1 MSEPVDAAA
10 TTGEIPRFRY
20 GAALANELE
29 ARWQDRWEADGTYRA
44 PNPSGPL
51 SEGFDA
57 DRPKLFIMD
66 MFPYPSGDGL
76 HVGHVLGYVGTDVY
90 ARYKRMAG
98 YSVLHAVGYDAFGLP
113 AEQFAIQTGQHPR
126 VTTERNIATYRSQ
139 LRGLGMGH
147 DDRRSISTIDPQY
160 YRWTQWI
167 FLQIFGSWY
176 DAEAGRARP
185 IAELVAELDAGTRT
199 ITTPEHPDGEPWAD
213 LDDVSRRRAVDAQ
226 RLVYLDEAPVNWCP
240 GLGTVLANEE
250 VTAEGR
256 SERGNFPVYKR
267 ALRQWKMRITAYN
280 ERLVADLDL
289 IDWPERVKT
298 LQRNWIG
305 RSEGAR
311 IRFPIASDPA
321 LGIDVFTTRPD
332 TLFGA
337 TYMVL
342 APEHPLVDE
351 LVAATWPP
359 ETPTAWRGAG
369 LAGAGADGW
378 TSPVE
383 AVAGYR
389 RYAGSRSDVER
400 QVETRTKTGVATGAT
415 AINPATGEPVPVF
428 IADYVLMGYGTGA
441 IMAVPAHDT
450 RDFEFARAFG
460 LPITPVVAPT
470 EGWLTG
476 HGLDDS
482 DVDDATSWPEAF
494 TGSGQAIGSAND
506 EVVLDGLDTD
516 DAKSG
521 ITTWLE
527 QVGAGEG
534 TTSWKLRDW
543 LFSRQRYWGEPFP
556 IVFDEHDLPL
566 AVPES
571 ELPVVLPE
579 IDDYAPVVKG
589 DDDDSVPEPPLG
601 RATAWREVEM
611 DLGEGPRT
619 YRRELNT
626 MPNWAGSCWYYLRY
640 LDPTNEDALVDPEVE
655 RHWMQGST
663 TEAAP
668 AFGGVDLYVG
678 GVEHAVLH
686 LLYARFWHKV
696 LFDLGHVST
705 PEPFQRLY
713 NQGTVVATV
722 FRDERGFPVPAGEV
736 VEADDGTTTWQGEPV
751 TRELGRMGKSLKN
764 GVTPDEVYAAYG
776 ADTLRLYEMAMGPL
790 DADRPWNAQDIVGV
804 HRLLQRVWR
813 NLVDEDTGQ
822 PRVDDAPAGDDLR
835 RVLHR
840 TIAGVA
846 ADYEGLR
853 FNTAIAKITEL
864 NNTLTKSVG
873 ADGRTPREVAE
884 AMVLLLAPLAP
895 HIGEEL
901 WARLGHTGTVVWEP
915 FPEAD
920 PDLLVDELVEIP
932 VQVGGKV
939 RTRIKVDADADA
951 ATIEALAL
959 ADEKVVAAIG
969 DAAIKRVVVVP
980 GRLVNIVT

>member
-1 MSEPVDAAA
+1 MSEQVAA
-10 TTGEIPRFRY
+10 TATGEIPRFRY
-20 GAALANELE
+20 GAALANEIE
-29 ARWQDRWEADGTYRA
+29 ARWQDRWEANGTYRA
-44 PNPSGPL
+44 PNPQGPL
-51 SEGFDA
+51 SEGFDPS
-57 DRPKLFIMD
+57 RPKLFVMD
-66 MFPYPSGDGL
+66 MFPYPSGAGL
-76 HVGHVLGYVGTDVY
+76 HVGTLLGYVGTDVY
-90 ARYKRMAG
+90 ARYKRMTG

-147 DDRRSISTIDPQY
+147 DDRRSIATIDPQY

-176 DAEAGRARP
+176 DHEAGRARP
-185 IAELVAELDAGTRT
+185 VTELVAELDAGTRT
-199 ITTPEHPDGEPWAD
+199 VTTDDHPDGAPWAD
-213 LDDVSRRRAVDAQ
+213 LDDVARRRVIDAQ

-311 IRFPIASDPA
+311 VRFPIASDPT

-351 LVAATWPP
+351 LTAGTWP
-359 ETPTAWRGAG
+359 EGTPTAWRGAG
-369 LAGAGADGW
+369 LAGAGTDGW
-378 TSPVE
+378 ASPAE

-450 RDFEFARAFG
+450 RDFEFARAFA
-460 LPITPVVAPT
+460 LPIVSVVAPSEAWL
-470 EGWLTG
+470 EGC
-476 HGLDDS
+476 GLDEA
-482 DVDDATSWPEAF
+482 ATADTGRWSEAYAGPGRAVASSNEGV
-494 TGSGQAIGSAND
+494 T
-506 EVVLDGLDTD
+506 LDGLSTD
-516 DAKSG
+516 EAKDG

-556 IVFDEHDLPL
+556 IVFDEHDLPR

-579 IDDYAPVVKG
+579 IDDYAPVVK
-589 DDDDSVPEPPLG
+589 DDDDQSVPEPPLG
-601 RATAWREVEM
+601 RATAWREVEL
-611 DLGEGPRT
+611 DLGEGLRT

-640 LDPTNEDALVDPEVE
+640 LDPTNEDQLVDRAVE
-655 RHWMQGST
+655 RYWMQGST
-663 TEAAP
+663 TEATP
-668 AFGGVDLYVG
+668 SFGGVDLYVG

-713 NQGTVVATV
+713 NQGYILAAAYT
-722 FRDERGFPVPAGEV
+722 DERGVYVPADA
-736 VEADDGTTTWQGEPV
+736 VEPDGTGGFTYQGRPV
-751 TRELGRMGKSLKN
+751 GAEAGKMGKSLKN
-764 GVTPDEVYAAYG
+764 SVSPQDVCREYG

-790 DADRPWNAQDIVGV
+790 NADRPWNGRDIVGV
-804 HRLLQRVWR
+804 HRLLQRIWR
-813 NLVDEDTGQ
+813 NLVDEATGK
-822 PRVDDAPAGDDLR
+822 PRIDDGPASDDLR
-835 RVLHR
+835 RTLHR

-846 ADYEGLR
+846 ADYDALR
-853 FNTAIAKITEL
+853 FNTAVAKLTEL
-864 NNTLTKSVG
+864 NNALTKAVG
-873 ADGRTPREVAE
+873 AEGATPREVAE

-895 HIGEEL
+895 HVGEEL
-901 WARLGHTGTVVWEP
+901 WARLGHAETVVWQR
-915 FPEAD
+915 FPEPD
-920 PDLLVDELVEIP
+920 PALLVDDTVEIP
-932 VQVGGKV
+932 VQVNGKV
-939 RTRIKVDADADA
+939 RARILVAADADA
-951 ATIEALAL
+951 ATTEAAAL
-959 ADEKVVAAIG
+959 ADEKVSAAIG
-969 DAAIKRVVVVP
+969 TATVQRVVVVA
-980 GRLVNIVT
+980 GRLVNVVI